1 MILLHCLLSVLIMFA
16 LQLEEHDKQLSD
28 TANKDGQS
36 TFKWKERTLEDMS
49 LEASKL
55 KSYFASDDIIDW

>member
-1 MILLHCLLSVLIMFA
+1 MFA

-36 TFKWKERTLEDMS
+36 TLKWKERTLEDMS

-55 KSYFASDDIIDW
+55 KSYLASDDIIDW